1 MSRTHDTIK
10 SGYTVPLRSGASSPS
25 RLCYSPK
32 GGSMGNAT
40 TKLEATQGK
49 FTGLY
54 TDLESEKNHKRMT
67 EQERYAHLKESINVL
82 ERSFKAEV
90 TRRHDAERHLQSHVD
105 SELSQVSEQI
115 SGQLKELQQT
125 VRSGLDQ
132 MQRAISNL
140 NNLVMDERE
149 QRKVDIDHVGTSLC
163 ARLDEVVQT
172 VDEERFSRLEQERQS
187 LKRIGE
193 DLFKVNERIECEKK
207 CREHAIAELASEVH
221 EFEQNKRAQEGQF
234 QTRMAE
240 EIGMLRDRLNVETT
254 ERMQEDE
261 TIVTAINEYTRA
273 LQEGLRIVGST

>member
-1 MSRTHDTIK
+1 MS
-10 SGYTVPLRSGASSPS
+10 
-25 RLCYSPK
+25 
-32 GGSMGNAT
+32 
-40 TKLEATQGK
+40 
-49 FTGLY
+49 
-54 TDLESEKNHKRMT
+54 
-67 EQERYAHLKESINVL
+67 EQERYSHLKESINIL
-82 ERSFKAEV
+82 ERDFKAELA
-90 TRRHDAERHLQSHVD
+90 RRNEAERHLQSHVD
-105 SELSQVSEQI
+105 RELSQVSEQI

-187 LKRIGE
+187 LKRYGRTTTQHTLLTTTLCHAPHRFCRIGE

-221 EFEQNKRAQEGQF
+221 DFEQNKSSQEGQF
-234 QTRMAE
+234 QTRMSE
-240 EIGMLRDRLNVETT
+240 EIGMLRDRLNVETA